1 MSDRHRQTL
10 EMRRLE
16 LIERSTAQRSALV
29 ANVVPLAAKVASV
42 DRAIAAV
49 RRYPLIAAAI
59 AGAVTLFGS
68 KKIFS
73 LLARGITLY
82 TLLRKV

>member
-1 MSDRHRQTL
+1 VSGRLQTL

-16 LIERSTAQRSALV
+16 LVERSTAQRAALR
-29 ANVVPLAAKVASV
+29 ANLVPLVEKVATL
-42 DRAIAAV
+42 DRAIASV
-49 RRYPLIAAAI
+49 RRYPITAAAI
-59 AGAVTLFGS
+59 ACGVALLGSRRLFG
-68 KKIFS
+68 